1 MNTIPFITPRQ
12 GTTEATLQ
20 AEIYHQ
26 LRKKNIKS
34 VLEYKINNCI
44 TDIAVLD
51 STENICCAIEVKRNR
66 KREVKRTS
74 KQYNKYEKLGIPFIY
89 CVHESRIKDTV
100 DLIQRY
106 INKEKDLPSETVFEN
121 KSIQE
126 KSKLKGSL
134 EKMKNSKIIETNQAL
149 TPKAVTRDDS
159 GIGAT
164 WLARVT
170 DCKFIVME
178 NGNVLPMLYF
188 YPVYIAGKRRNCG
201 LISTWKLF
209 DDIGPRIGGRV
220 LLLERYNY
228 MELASAGVRRGR
240 AGVMER
246 PKTCPLCN
254 APLWY
259 NESGTMAR
267 CTNEK
272 CDINDI
278 RRIYRYYVYGCK
290 VGPKLYFSQVYTMYT
305 LKLIRT
311 IDDIYNLTA
320 EDYMK
325 AYISE
330 ELANKIVECVN
341 KNKTIPIHILYY
353 SILGTT
359 TPIRAIQLS
368 SMVTGSNQWMEPI
381 PKLTKTEHVSEE
393 MAKAK
398 NPETSELLQALNI
411 LNDELNTHAVE
422 YKQLAKRIVVT
433 QLPAKLPLVD
443 KTIALLELSTVGK
456 QYAETAIKLNSGKPK
471 INLTNIIRHGIHY
484 TIANDNVNKK
494 ENDKDIPMLS
504 EDELYKLL

>member
-1 MNTIPFITPRQ
+1 METIPFITPKR

-34 VLEYKINNCI
+34 FLEYRIDNCI
-44 TDIAVLD
+44 ADIVVLD
-51 STENICCAIEVKRNR
+51 NTENICCAIEVKRNR
-66 KREVKRTS
+66 EQEVKRTS
-74 KQYNKYEKLGIPFIY
+74 RQYNKYKNLGIPFIY
-89 CVHESRIKDTV
+89 CTHESRIKDTV
-100 DLIQRY
+100 DLVQQY
-106 INKEKDLPSETVFEN
+106 INKEKDLPNETVFEN
-121 KSIQE
+121 KPIV
-126 KSKLKGSL
+126 KKLKRNNR
-134 EKMKNSKIIETNQAL
+134 KMENSKIIETNQTL
-149 TPKAVTRDDS
+149 TPKAVTRDDNS
-159 GIGAT
+159 ISAT
-164 WLARVT
+164 WIARVT

-209 DDIGPRIGGRV
+209 DDIDPRIGGRV

-305 LKLIRT
+305 LKLVRT
-311 IDDIYNLTA
+311 IDDIYNLTI

-330 ELANKIVECVN
+330 ELASKIVECVN

-359 TPIRAIQLS
+359 IPMHAIQLS
-368 SMVTGSNQWMEPI
+368 SMVTNSNQWMEPI

-433 QLPAKLPLVD
+433 PLPAKLPLVD

-456 QYAETAIKLNSGKPK
+456 QYAETAIKLNSGKLK

-484 TIANDNVNKK
+484 TIANDNVNRK
-494 ENDKDIPMLS
+494 ENDKDIPVLS
-504 EDELYKLL
+504 ENELYQLL

>member
-1 MNTIPFITPRQ
+1 METIPFITPRQ

-34 VLEYKINNCI
+34 FLEYKIENCI
-44 TDIAVLD
+44 ADIVVLD
-51 STENICCAIEVKRNR
+51 NAENICCAIEVKRNR
-66 KREVKRTS
+66 QQEVKRTS
-74 KQYNKYEKLGIPFIY
+74 KQYNKYRNLGIPFIY
-89 CVHESRIKDTV
+89 CTHESRIKDTV
-100 DLIQRY
+100 DLVQRY
-106 INKEKDLPSETVFEN
+106 INKEKDLPNETVFEN
-121 KSIQE
+121 KQIVE
-126 KSKLKGSL
+126 KLKRNN
-134 EKMKNSKIIETNQAL
+134 EKMENSEMTKTNQ
-149 TPKAVTRDDS
+149 TSVPKVITRDDR
-159 GIGAT
+159 GIGGVMF
-164 WLARVT
+164 ARVT

-178 NGNVLPMLYF
+178 NGNVLPMLCF

-220 LLLERYNY
+220 LLMERYNY

-240 AGVMER
+240 AGVIER

-290 VGPKLYFSQVYTMYT
+290 VGPKLYFSQVSKMYT
-305 LKLIRT
+305 LKLLRT
-311 IDDIYNLTA
+311 IADIYNLTA

-325 AYISE
+325 ANISK
-330 ELANKIVECVN
+330 ELANEIVECVN

-359 TPIRAIQLS
+359 IPIHAIQLS
-368 SMVTGSNQWMEPI
+368 SMATDSNQWMEPM
-381 PKLTKTEHVSEE
+381 PKLTKTEHISEE
-393 MAKAK
+393 IAKDK
-398 NPETSELLQALNI
+398 NPETNKLLQALNI
-411 LNDELNTHAVE
+411 LNSELNTHAVE
-422 YKQLAKRIVVT
+422 YKQLAKRIKVT
-433 QLPAKLPLVD
+433 PLPAKLPLAN
-443 KTIALLELSTVGK
+443 KTIVLLELSTTGK
-456 QYAETAIKLNSGKPK
+456 QYAETAIKLNSGKLEV
-471 INLTNIIRHGIHY
+471 NLKNMIRHGIHY